1 RPLVPPPP
9 PGTRRKPLPAPVFV
23 RRQEPSFRAAG
34 RRIHCPRAARGL
46 HAPRAPAV
54 LARRSS
60 APASVTPTFGRASV
74 VAQRTQSGPAAAAAS
89 DRQNSGPV
97 VRKTAVCALS
107 QSAPAQTPPACRTR
121 RLKDTLFRTPDSP
134 DIYQCARQKLR

>member
-23 RRQEPSFRAAG
+23 RRQEPSCRAAG
-34 RRIHCPRAARGL
+34 RRIHCPPAATGL

-60 APASVTPTFGRASV
+60 APASVTPTFDRASV
-74 VAQRTQSGPAAAAAS
+74 VAQRTRSVPAAAAAS
-89 DRQNSGPV
+89 DKQSSGQV
-97 VRKTAVCALS
+97 AKKKAVCALS
-107 QSAPAQTPPACRTR
+107 QSAP
-121 RLKDTLFRTPDSP
+121 
-134 DIYQCARQKLR
+134 